1 MSPDRRTRGLR
12 WFLVAVVA
20 VVGMAAGCS
29 DDPSAEEQVCDAR
42 SELRDALDQV
52 ATDVKAANFG
62 DASDDLS
69 QVGEAYDGLVSA
81 VDDLAQEQRDALAP
95 QVDALKSDIT
105 ALTDAQSLDDLRTGL
120 DTVVSQAQTIYDE
133 IANTLSCD

>member
-1 MSPDRRTRGLR
+1 MRADPRTQVLR
-12 WFLVAVVA
+12 WFVAVVA
-20 VVGMAAGCS
+20 VVGMAAGCN

-52 ATDVKAANFG
+52 ATDIQAANFG

-69 QVGEAYDGLVSA
+69 QVRETYDELASE

-95 QVDALKSDIT
+95 QVDALETEIT
-105 ALTDAQSLDDLRTGL
+105 SLSDAQSLDELQAGL
-120 DTVVSQAQTIYDE
+120 ETVVSQAETVFDE
-133 IANTLSCD
+133 ITDTLSCD